1 MKKCVICGKKSLF
14 MKLNGQG
21 LCSDCEIDQ
30 EKANAAFEVYY
41 AELISH
47 LKEIKE
53 NINIGHEPIAALKY
67 VPNFS
72 KKYELCEKLLLEIH
86 NQKYADRFINRLIDN
101 IVYSSDFNQQHGI
114 GKIKE
119 WDISVCSYDKKYAPN
134 DILKSLDE
142 LLNKYKYQLKTII
155 SCLKR
160 SAIFQEKIDNI
171 PNFEINLV
179 NEKIKKQSTAK
190 LEELIK
196 YTNTL
201 SKLTFD
207 NVRSFVVIDTETTG
221 LSSAKD
227 SIIEIAAI
235 KFDDWEPISKF
246 HTLINPG
253 RHIPEEASEINN
265 ITDDMVLNS
274 PSFSQII
281 NSLNYFIGDN
291 NIVGHNL
298 PFDLKFLYR
307 FGYDFTTTKRKYFD
321 TCEISKKILKKPK
334 MKWDKEYE
342 EYCIN
347 DKYDYDVNDY
357 KLTTLSNYYDIR
369 DNLFSHRAL
378 SDAMATGLL
387 FQKLIQSKRD
397 Y

>member
-1 MKKCVICGKKSLF
+1 MI
-14 MKLNGQG
+14 
-21 LCSDCEIDQ
+21 
-30 EKANAAFEVYY
+30 
-41 AELISH
+41 
-47 LKEIKE
+47 
-53 NINIGHEPIAALKY
+53 
-67 VPNFS
+67 
-72 KKYELCEKLLLEIH
+72 
-86 NQKYADRFINRLIDN
+86 
-101 IVYSSDFNQQHGI
+101 
-114 GKIKE
+114 
-119 WDISVCSYDKKYAPN
+119 KKYAPN

-207 NVRSFVVIDTETTG
+207 KVGSFVVIDTETTG